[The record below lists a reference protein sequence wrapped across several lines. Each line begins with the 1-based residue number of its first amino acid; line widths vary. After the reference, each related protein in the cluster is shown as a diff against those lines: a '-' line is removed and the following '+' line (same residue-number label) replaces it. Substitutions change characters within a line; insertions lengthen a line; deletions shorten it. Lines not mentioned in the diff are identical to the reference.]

1 MAAKRKPDSR
11 FDLPSVIRGL
21 IERLIE
27 DDWIRFRSA
36 DGADV
41 YYVIGADAWGR
52 EVEQGRS
59 ANMEIRASSK
69 VSILG
74 EHLVRA
80 AIAAAASDKYVKR
93 AGERLEKSGI
103 TVEQVTTFLAHP
115 RGGNDRTQDSI
126 FPPSSGNG
134 LDAIIGHRCGFR
146 RYWTWKSRRR
156 RLGRPGVAPE
166 IRELIRNMSRANP
179 LWGAPRVH
187 GELAKLGISISQ
199 AAVSKYMVRHR
210 TPPSHTWRSFLDN
223 HAKDLVS
230 LDFFTLPT
238 ATFRV
243 LFVFIVLRHERRR
256 IVHFNVTEHPSA
268 EWTAQQMV
276 DAFPWDTAPRYL
288 VRDRDQTYGA
298 YFDSRVDGLG
308 IEQVLTAPR
317 SPWQNPFVERMIGS
331 IRRECL
337 DHVIVLDERHLKRIL
352 RKYVDYYHSCRTH
365 LSLEKDAQQ
374 ALHERRLNPEDPLVH
389 HSDRGVQYVSTRYT
403 EPILGV
409 YVLLY
414 HLVRYAS

>member
-1 MAAKRKPDSR
+1 M
-11 FDLPSVIRGL
+11 I
-21 IERLIE
+21 
-27 DDWIRFRSA
+27 
-36 DGADV
+36 
-41 YYVIGADAWGR
+41 
-52 EVEQGRS
+52 
-59 ANMEIRASSK
+59 SS
-69 VSILG
+69 
-74 EHLVRA
+74 LVRA
-80 AIAAAASDKYVKR
+80 LISTFKARRELALENVALRQQLAVLRRSVKR
-93 AGERLEKSGI
+93 PRLSKVDRGFWVLLRRIWTDWESVLVIVKPE
-103 TVEQVTTFLAHP
+103 TVI
-115 RGGNDRTQDSI
+115 RW
-126 FPPSSGNG
+126 
-134 LDAIIGHRCGFR
+134 HRCGFR

-156 RLGRPGVAPE
+156 RPGRPGVAPE
-166 IRELIRNMSRANP
+166 IRELIRNLSRANP

-223 HAKDLVS
+223 HANDLVS

-243 LFVFIVLRHERRR
+243 LFVFIVLRHDRRR

-298 YFDSRVDGLG
+298 YFDTRVDGLG

-337 DHVIVLDERHLKRIL
+337 DHVIVLDEQHLRRIL
-352 RKYVDYYHSCRTH
+352 REYVDYYHSCRTH
-365 LSLEKDAQQ
+365 LSLEKDAPEPRRVESP
-374 ALHERRLNPEDPLVH
+374 AMGKVSAIPKVGGLHH
-389 HSDRGVQYVSTRYT
+389 HYTR
-403 EPILGV
+403 
-409 YVLLY
+409 
-414 HLVRYAS
+414 HAAA